1 VRVAVVGVQGD
12 VEEHVFATKLAMKNL
27 GIEGEVVATRK
38 PGVVGRSDAVIIPGG
53 ESTTIS
59 KLIFREV
66 DGTSIADE
74 ILSVAEEGKPVM
86 GTCAGLILLSKYGDE
101 QVEKTGT
108 KLLKLLD
115 VRVKRNAF
123 GRQRESFQTQLEFKG
138 IGLVEAIFIRAPAIV
153 EVGKG
158 VEVLA
163 RFEEYVVAAKERN
176 VLGLAFHPEL
186 NAEFGDTRV
195 HEYFLKMISDL
206 SG

>member
-1 VRVAVVGVQGD
+1 MRVAVVGVQGD

-74 ILSVAEEGKPVM
+74 IFSVAEEGKPVM